1 MANQSART
9 IWIILLNMLGS
20 LMWHLTT
27 VHCWKA
33 VCPSSIIPPSKDCW
47 NGVPWIGWIITNQD
61 MLATGLPTGSYM
73 LQIGVIGGLCA
84 VWLSRRERKGWKLKP
99 LIEELREEQKWTKQR
114 VFQWHVSLCAVDAA
128 VSAVLE
134 LGFLATR
141 ESVCRNCAS
150 HGHGPTTA

>member
-1 MANQSART
+1 
-9 IWIILLNMLGS
+9 
-20 LMWHLTT
+20 
-27 VHCWKA
+27 
-33 VCPSSIIPPSKDCW
+33 
-47 NGVPWIGWIITNQD
+47 
-61 MLATGLPTGSYM
+61 M

-150 HGHGPTTA
+150 HGHGPTTAYYYYHTSVGKASKICEMFMTVMPACPGVLFANSILYSTKEALKKLAWHVLFAFSHLELFPDITPLITFSH